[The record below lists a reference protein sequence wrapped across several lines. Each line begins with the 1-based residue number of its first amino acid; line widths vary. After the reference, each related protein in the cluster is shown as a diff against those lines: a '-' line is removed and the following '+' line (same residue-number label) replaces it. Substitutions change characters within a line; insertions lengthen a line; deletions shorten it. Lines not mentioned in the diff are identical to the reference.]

1 MFLVNV
7 LKIAKPITSLIAGY
21 STGVV
26 VKNIITATT
35 PADLGKYQSMAVKAG
50 GFFIGGAVG
59 GVIGDRVDKQFD
71 DLIKAVETITDHD
84 LPKKILF
91 GEDKKTTQDYLNS
104 AFEKLDDNERQAVA
118 LAIQGDLVE
127 EEKSPGKV
135 DYSKKADHTEK
146 GDN

>member
-7 LKIAKPITSLIAGY
+7 LKIVKPITSLIAGY

-59 GVIGDRVDKQFD
+59 GVIGDRIEKQFD
-71 DLIKAVETITDHD
+71 KAIKVVEGVAELDPIQKFEQFAETLSEDD
-84 LPKKILF
+84 QKKLAKYFVGIIIP
-91 GEDKKTTQDYLNS
+91 ED
-104 AFEKLDDNERQAVA
+104 EK
-118 LAIQGDLVE
+118 E
-127 EEKSPGKV
+127 EEE
-135 DYSKKADHTEK
+135 D
-146 GDN
+146 

>member
-59 GVIGDRVDKQFD
+59 GVIGDRIEKQFD
-71 DLIKAVETITDHD
+71 NAVGQVLALGQAYPQLNSSNNFLNLQQNLADT
-84 LPKKILF
+84 
-91 GEDKKTTQDYLNS
+91 EDKL
-104 AFEKLDDNERQAVA
+104 AFARQYYNDAVA
-118 LAIQGDLVE
+118 TLNKLIGTIPWMFVAGPTGVSEREFYQT
-127 EEKSPGKV
+127 PR
-135 DYSKKADHTEK
+135 
-146 GDN
+146 

>member
-59 GVIGDRVDKQFD
+59 GVIGDRIEKRFDNAIKVVEGVAELDPIQKFEQFAETLSED
-71 DLIKAVETITDHD
+71 DQ
-84 LPKKILF
+84 KKLAKYFVGIIVP
-91 GEDKKTTQDYLNS
+91 ED
-104 AFEKLDDNERQAVA
+104 EK
-118 LAIQGDLVE
+118 E
-127 EEKSPGKV
+127 E
-135 DYSKKADHTEK
+135 D
-146 GDN
+146 